1 MRSSPALAPARPSSK
16 PGMKLPWPST
26 IGAPS
31 AVPPSNAS
39 PSILPTKS
47 TVTRSPVCAARS
59 SSGVNVTLR
68 STSSPTALSMA
79 SASTSA
85 TRRSSFRP
93 LKSASSM
100 AGSTSKV
107 IEYERSA
114 WPESTR
120 SISAWS
126 SGKLTL
132 GCMAGRSLRSASALL
147 LVSRT
152 VSCSTSTISERP
164 YIFFRCGT
172 GTFPLRKP
180 LSCTRSLISSR
191 RSVKRLPSSPAGT
204 TTCSV
209 RFRPSLLVSVI
220 CIVLQPARKADGLS
234 FMPLQWRGAGGGT

>member
-1 MRSSPALAPARPSSK
+1 
-16 PGMKLPWPST
+16 
-26 IGAPS
+26 
-31 AVPPSNAS
+31 
-39 PSILPTKS
+39 
-47 TVTRSPVCAARS
+47 
-59 SSGVNVTLR
+59 
-68 STSSPTALSMA
+68 
-79 SASTSA
+79 
-85 TRRSSFRP
+85 
-93 LKSASSM
+93 
-100 AGSTSKV
+100 
-107 IEYERSA
+107 
-114 WPESTR
+114 
-120 SISAWS
+120 
-126 SGKLTL
+126 
-132 GCMAGRSLRSASALL
+132 MAGRSLRSAMALL

-234 FMPLQWRGAGGGT
+234 SWRFNRVVRAEGLEPPRPRPLEPKSSASTNSTTPARRPRRQAGLRQSILAFPASRCGCRGRSGEDISGAHRKKQRPLPAAAGRSLVRRSGRASARAENARRRAVASDNWRR